1 MYKSSNKPLK
11 EYEFNPLKDINKKYF
26 GVAHTKIY
34 SEKMCEFYS
43 RICKTKFSV
52 IRHSNIYGP
61 YDKFN
66 LKNSHVFGSTITKVM
81 KSKSKIKIWGNGSE
95 KRDFLYIDDLVE
107 FIELLIKKQ
116 KHNFE
121 LINCGLGKSI
131 SVKDLVKKIIKVS
144 KKKLFIEYDLKRP
157 TIRTNITI
165 SCSKAKNNYGW
176 VAKTSIEEGIYKT
189 INWWKNNFK

>member
-1 MYKSSNKPLK
+1 
-11 EYEFNPLKDINKKYF
+11 
-26 GVAHTKIY
+26 
-34 SEKMCEFYS
+34 
-43 RICKTKFSV
+43 
-52 IRHSNIYGP
+52 
-61 YDKFN
+61 
-66 LKNSHVFGSTITKVM
+66 M
-81 KSKSKIKIWGNGSE
+81 KSKSKIKIWGNGIE
-95 KRDFLYIDDLVE
+95 KRDFLYVDDLVE

-121 LINCGLGKSI
+121 LINFGLGKSI
-131 SVKDLVKKIIKVS
+131 SVKDIVKKIIKVS